1 MTNKMKKPNRLI
13 EWRYEQSVATC
24 QPCGIFTDE
33 CEIKLEPY
41 TTYKE
46 YLERLQA
53 SYERFCKENPD
64 INPDEIY
71 VHPTEDDFTG
81 TSYLSFFWLEK
92 ESDENYEKRCLAVER
107 QNNFNVLAAKAT
119 LKMAIQQD
127 PELAKE
133 ILNELGL

>member
-13 EWRYEQSVATC
+13 EWRYEQAVATC

-33 CEIKLEPY
+33 REVKLEPY

-46 YLERLQA
+46 YLEDLQE
-53 SYERFCKENPD
+53 SYEKFCKDNPD
-64 INPDEIY
+64 INPNEIY
-71 VHPTEDDFTG
+71 VHPVEDDYTG
-81 TSYLSFFWLEK
+81 TSYLAFFWLEK

-107 QNNFNVLAAKAT
+107 QNNFNVKAAKAT

-133 ILNELGL
+133 ILKELGL